1 MEHLMCYQG
10 HPVEVCGHDG
20 RSYWGV
26 IDGMDPRG
34 GIFLR
39 DRFSRRRFIPF
50 FLIAAIFLLRNRRR
64 IF

>member
-1 MEHLMCYQG
+1 MDYLMSYRGQ
-10 HPVEVCGHDG
+10 PVEVRDCHG
-20 RSYWGV
+20 RVYWGV
-26 IDGMDPRG
+26 MDGVDPRG

-50 FLIAAIFLLRNRRR
+50 FLIAAIFLLSTRRR